1 MYAGNF
7 KAMYQRARAHAALCN
22 EEEAQRDFDM
32 VEKLDPNL
40 KPIIRQELK
49 KLSEAMRTKHTCQK
63 KTYWD
68 TTQEKWGPGGSKAKV
83 AGRRKKRSQKAAE
96 EKPAAEKKTEH
107 KESSECPAKA
117 QQESAGDA
125 NTEKTPDVKAE
136 HSHVEVESGRESGEG
151 LDNENL

>member
-68 TTQEKWGPGGSKAKV
+68 TTQEKWGPGKQGEGCGEEEETFTES
-83 AGRRKKRSQKAAE
+83 RRGKTRSGE
-96 EKPAAEKKTEH
+96 EDGTQGELRVPCQ
-107 KESSECPAKA
+107 S
-117 QQESAGDA
+117 SAG
-125 NTEKTPDVKAE
+125 ER
-136 HSHVEVESGRESGEG
+136 G
-151 LDNENL
+151 